1 MDKYEQALET
11 IKGYVLDEQTLTDQ
25 IKKGEI
31 TLEQAFNVLKARQ
44 LFVDKLFVQEEH
56 IALELIEFTAD
67 LVKDIAQYKKQQKE
81 ADKLI
86 TEQASKIT
94 ILEEKIKSLES
105 QLRVKESYKKAF
117 DHWKNDPYWLKSP
130 NDWPLG
136 PAIDSLFDGIL
147 NPPHY
152 KSDNKVK

>member
-1 MDKYEQALET
+1 MDNKQDLQI
-11 IKGYVLDEQTLTDQ
+11 IKEYIIDEKSLTDQ
-25 IKKGEI
+25 VKSGEI
-31 TLEQAFNVLKARQ
+31 TLEQAFNTLQSRKV
-44 LFVDKLFVQEEH
+44 FIDKLFAQEAEVSVN
-56 IALELIEFTAD
+56 ELITFTAD
-67 LVKDIAQYKKQQKE
+67 LIKELIRCKKQQAE

-86 TEQASKIT
+86 TDQAAKIN
-94 ILEEKIKSLES
+94 LLNEKIKSLES
-105 QLRVKESYKKAF
+105 QLAVKDSYKKAF

-152 KSDNKVK
+152 KQSNKVK